1 MMQKQKQ
8 AIVFKDQSNEIV
20 NFKRIEKKKKKK
32 KKKNPKKKKKISK
45 TSWQRLALCAHVAT
59 IDQTTPQR
67 CHSNK
72 LCA

>member
-32 KKKNPKKKKKISK
+32 KKKKS
-45 TSWQRLALCAHVAT
+45 
-59 IDQTTPQR
+59 
-67 CHSNK
+67 
-72 LCA
+72 